1 MQINRVTIS
10 GNLTRDPELRTTS
23 SGKAVTSL
31 DLAHNSGY
39 GDNQKAH
46 FFKVN
51 VWEKQAEICC
61 ERLQKGSQVIIEG
74 RLEHRT
80 WEADDGGKRS
90 TVEITAVPFGV
101 HFVSRLKDA
110 PAQAPAGPSL
120 EADDIPF

>member
-10 GNLTRDPELRTTS
+10 GNLTRDPELKTTQ
-23 SGKAVTSL
+23 SGKSVATF

-61 ERLQKGSQVIIEG
+61 ERLQKGSEVVVEG

-80 WEADDGGKRS
+80 WETDGAKRS
-90 TVEITAVPFGV
+90 VVEITAVPFGV
-101 HFVSRLKDA
+101 HFVSRMKDV
-110 PAQAPAGPSL
+110 PRTEPK
-120 EADDIPF
+120 ETDDDIPF